1 MFKAKIKTD
10 KLNEVI
16 GAVSALLI
24 EAKVRIGTDGLSIK
38 SADAANVAMVFL
50 NLESGA
56 FESFDATTGELGL
69 DIQKMKNLMDMA
81 QKESETELELDEPNQ
96 KLIIKMAGELRYTT
110 SLLPMSSLRTEPKV
124 GSIDY
129 PAHVVMR
136 GDELWRAVKAAESI
150 NDYLYIGTTPEGGFY
165 VEAED
170 VDKLRYDRTEDQL
183 IQSVRIETRAMFS
196 AEYIL
201 DICKFASKKDEV
213 TLDIKTDYPLTIGFE
228 IAERHGKVSYM
239 IAPRAESA

>member
-16 GAVSALLI
+16 GAVSALLM
-24 EAKVRIGTDGLSIK
+24 EAKVRIGPDGLSIK

-50 NLESGA
+50 NLEPSA
-56 FESFDATTGELGL
+56 FESFGATTGEIGL

-81 QKESETELELDEPNQ
+81 QKDSETELELDELNQ
-96 KLIIKMAGELRYTT
+96 KLIIKMAGGLRYTT
-110 SLLPMSSLRTEPKV
+110 SLLPVSSLRTEPKV

-150 NDYLYIGTTPEGGFY
+150 NDYLYFGTTPEGGFY
-165 VEAED
+165 VESED
-170 VDKLRYDRTEDQL
+170 VDKLRYDCFEDQL
-183 IQSVRIETRAMFS
+183 IQSAHIETKAMFS
-196 AEYIL
+196 AGYIS
-201 DICKFASKKDEV
+201 DICKFASKKGDV
-213 TLDIKTDYPLTIGFE
+213 ALDIKTDYPLTIGFK
-228 IAERHGKVSYM
+228 IADGHGKVSYM
-239 IAPRAESA
+239 IAPRVESA

>member
-16 GAVSALLI
+16 GAVSALLM
-24 EAKVRIGTDGLSIK
+24 EANVRIGPDGLSIRA
-38 SADAANVAMVFL
+38 ADAANVAMVFL
-50 NLESGA
+50 NLESRA
-56 FESFDATTGELGL
+56 FESFDATKGELGL

-81 QKESETELELDEPNQ
+81 QKDSETELELDELNH
-96 KLIIKMAGELRYTT
+96 KLIIKMAGGLRYTT
-110 SLLPMSSLRTEPKV
+110 SLLPMSSLRNEPKV

-129 PAHVVMR
+129 PAHVVLR

-170 VDKLRYDRTEDQL
+170 VDTLRYDRTEDQL
-183 IQSVRIETRAMFS
+183 IQSVHVETRAMFS
-196 AEYIL
+196 AEYIS

-213 TLDIKTDYPLTIGFE
+213 ALDLKTDYPLTIGFK
-228 IAERHGKVSYM
+228 IADGHGKVSYT
-239 IAPRAESA
+239 IAPRVESA